1 MNKAWIAL
9 IGTVILGVTAFS
21 PAADAGFKVR
31 LGFGGPL
38 PVFTGHGHSH
48 GGYEHRRYERER
60 YIARRAARSEE
71 RVSRKAAHKTAKTQ
85 KSVSKAQTAA
95 RVSDDDNT
103 PAKVAEIEN
112 SSITTDLADPIE
124 TAVIPEPHVSSTPQ
138 PAVAT
143 VSPKAALTASKADC
157 RKFFPSVGMTL
168 SVPCE

>member
-9 IGTVILGVTAFS
+9 IGTVIAGATAFS

-38 PVFTGHGHSH
+38 PVFTPHGPSH
-48 GGYEHRRYERER
+48 GGYEHRHYERKR
-60 YIARRAARSEE
+60 YVARHVARSQE
-71 RVSRKAAHKTAKTQ
+71 RVAKKAAPKVAKAKTL
-85 KSVSKAQTAA
+85 A
-95 RVSDDDNT
+95 RVSNEDIK

-112 SSITTDLADPIE
+112 SSITADLADPIE
-124 TAVIPEPHVSSTPQ
+124 TAVIPEPGASDAAIQ
-138 PAVAT
+138 PAAT
-143 VSPKAALTASKADC
+143 GATKAELAASKVDC